1 MPEIVLGIG
10 CARGSYGGM
19 KREWLYWYDEHQQRY
34 PTPSEQVKIAS
45 QQAQA
50 EAQRAHREAQRAEK
64 LAAKLR
70 ELNIDPDQI

>member
-10 CARGSYGGM
+10 CARGSYGGIT
-19 KREWLYWYDEHQQRY
+19 REWLYWYDEHQQRY
-34 PTPSEQVKIAS
+34 PTPQEQVKIAQ

-50 EAQRAHREAQRAEK
+50 EAQRAEK

-70 ELNIDPDQI
+70 ELNIDPDNI